1 MADHRVLAHLGLA
14 ANDYDAVIRRYI
26 GGYERL
32 LAEVVSLVDGDV
44 IDLGAGTGA
53 LSAAVLAGKPSTRVK
68 LVDIDPAMLEVAR
81 DRLAPFGDRVTV
93 ANTLFMEGL
102 TPCDAVVASLS
113 LHHIADLSDK
123 RALYRRVYEVL
134 RPGGVLA
141 VADITLHDDG
151 PARTRMVDAWAAA
164 MAKHGI
170 DRAEADALFA
180 KWATEDRYYSLAQEM
195 LLLRDAG
202 FDAPECFWK
211 QGPST
216 VFGAYR

>member
-1 MADHRVLAHLGLA
+1 MAEHRVLTHLGLA
-14 ANDYDAVIRRYI
+14 ASDYDAAIRRYI
-26 GGYERL
+26 GGYDQL
-32 LAEVVSLVDGDV
+32 LAEVVSLVDGEV

-53 LSAAVLAGKPSTRVK
+53 LSAAVLAGKPTTRVK

-93 ANTLFMEGL
+93 ANALFMDGL

-113 LHHIADLSDK
+113 LHHVADLGDK
-123 RALYRRVYEVL
+123 RALYRRIYEVL

-141 VADITLHDDG
+141 IADITLHDAG
-151 PARTRMVDAWAAA
+151 SARARMVDAWAAA
-164 MAKHGI
+164 MAEHGI

-180 KWATEDRYYSLAQEM
+180 KWAPEDRYYSLAQEM
-195 LLLRDAG
+195 LILRDAG

>member
-1 MADHRVLAHLGLA
+1 MADHRVLTHLGLA
-14 ANDYDAVIRRYI
+14 ASDYDAVIRTYI

-53 LSAAVLAGKPSTRVK
+53 LSAAVLAGKPTARVK

-81 DRLAPFGDRVTV
+81 DRLAAFGDRVSV
-93 ANTLFMEGL
+93 ANTLFMDGL
-102 TPCDAVVASLS
+102 SACDAVVASLS
-113 LHHIADLSDK
+113 LHHVADLNDK
-123 RALYRRVYEVL
+123 RALYRRVREVL

-141 VADITLHDDG
+141 IADITLHDAG

-164 MAKHGI
+164 MAEHGI
-170 DRAEADALFA
+170 SRAEADALFA
-180 KWATEDRYYSLAQEM
+180 KWATEDGYYSLAQE
-195 LLLRDAG
+195 LTLLREAG
-202 FDAPECFWK
+202 FEAPECFWK

>member
-14 ANDYDAVIRRYI
+14 ASDYDAAIRRYI
-26 GGYERL
+26 GGYEQL
-32 LAEVVSLVDGDV
+32 LAEVVSLVHGEV

-53 LSAAVLAGKPSTRVK
+53 LSAAVLAKAGTTVK

-81 DRLAPFGDRVTV
+81 DRLAPFGDRVSL
-93 ANTLFMEGL
+93 ANTSFMAGL
-102 TPCDAVVASLS
+102 SPCDAVVASLA
-113 LHHIADLSDK
+113 LHHVADLGEK

-141 VADITLHDDG
+141 IADITLHDAG

-164 MAKHGI
+164 MNEHGI

-180 KWATEDRYYSLAQEM
+180 KWATEDRYYSLAQE
-195 LLLRDAG
+195 LALLRDAG

>member
-1 MADHRVLAHLGLA
+1 MAEHRVLAHLGLA
-14 ANDYDAVIRRYI
+14 ASDYDAVIRKYI

-53 LSAAVLAGKPSTRVK
+53 LSAAVLAGKPTTRVK

-81 DRLAPFGDRVTV
+81 DRLTAFGDRVTV
-93 ANTLFMEGL
+93 ANTTFMEGL
-102 TPCDAVVASLS
+102 SACDAVVASLS
-113 LHHIADLSDK
+113 LHHVADLGEK

-141 VADITLHDDG
+141 VADITLHDNG
-151 PARTRMVDAWAAA
+151 PVRMRMVDAWAAA
-164 MAKHGI
+164 MAEHGI

-180 KWATEDRYYSLAQEM
+180 KWATEDRYYSLAQE
-195 LLLRDAG
+195 LTLLREAG
-202 FDAPECFWK
+202 FVAPECFWK